1 MGTYIVYFDESGDD
15 GLVNSASD
23 DFVLTSLYMD
33 VNEWQDNFEIMKELR
48 TSLKNQFGLHISE
61 EFHTKNFLTDKNP
74 YRNYGWK
81 PDDKLNILKTY
92 AKYICDMKIKI
103 VNVIIDKTKIQKP
116 DYPILEK
123 ALTYN
128 IQRIENDSS
137 ELNYKYIIIT
147 DSGRISP
154 MRKIARAIRVYN
166 PIQSYFYSNCNNQ
179 PIRFLIEDILEKD
192 SKESYFIQNCDF
204 ISYFVHLY
212 YKCVIQRF
220 PLPNRVANLLNNQFI
235 ELILEELKDS
245 DKLNLKA
252 SKNNDFGFVIY
263 PK

>member
-1 MGTYIVYFDESGDD
+1 M
-15 GLVNSASD
+15 
-23 DFVLTSLYMD
+23 
-33 VNEWQDNFEIMKELR
+33 
-48 TSLKNQFGLHISE
+48 
-61 EFHTKNFLTDKNP
+61 
-74 YRNYGWK
+74 
-81 PDDKLNILKTY
+81 
-92 AKYICDMKIKI
+92 
-103 VNVIIDKTKIQKP
+103 
-116 DYPILEK
+116 
-123 ALTYN
+123 
-128 IQRIENDSS
+128 
-137 ELNYKYIIIT
+137 
-147 DSGRISP
+147 
-154 MRKIARAIRVYN
+154 IRVYN

-212 YKCVIQRF
+212 YKCVMQRF